1 MEDIAANDPK
11 VIYHAIPM
19 DLQPEFFS
27 ADGVHPSDLGYQK
40 IAELAIEKM
49 VL

>member
-1 MEDIAANDPK
+1 
-11 VIYHAIPM
+11 M

-40 IAELAIEKM
+40 IAELAFDKLNPIAEKNR
-49 VL
+49 LSPA